1 MKRAEEVAGNDQR
14 KLSGFQAVAEK
25 CDGVENVD
33 RCDLAADIL
42 ACIRGSLS

>member
-1 MKRAEEVAGNDQR
+1 MKRAEEIAGNDQR
-14 KLSGFQAVAEK
+14 KLSGLQAVAER

-42 ACIRGSLS
+42 ACLKGSSS